1 MCYSFDAER
10 KIYSPDSEK
19 KRRRRRKGS
28 RRRKKRRTMK
38 GKQRGEDSE
47 GYIYTKVLTL
57 SMHFDYFYYY
67 TYYFSTMPMFSTVE
81 KALI

>member
-10 KIYSPDSEK
+10 RIYSPDSEK
-19 KRRRRRKGS
+19 KRRM
-28 RRRKKRRTMK
+28 MK

-47 GYIYTKVLTL
+47 GYICTKVLTL
-57 SMHFDYFYYY
+57 SMHFDYVYYY